1 MVTSRL
7 DRSRPKYIA
16 AQGYKN
22 KGRERRVLRSEISG
36 WREGRGGGGRLGGKK
51 KAGRR
56 RGLKQMEGITS
67 SHLSTKLPNI
77 ISDVFFVSI
86 VVFPQHSA
94 QRNSVFCCHQARHV
108 TQRIAQLSKQNGV

>member
-36 WREGRGGGGRLGGKK
+36 WREGRGGGVDWE
-51 KAGRR
+51 GRR
-56 RGLKQMEGITS
+56 RPEGEE
-67 SHLSTKLPNI
+67 
-77 ISDVFFVSI
+77 
-86 VVFPQHSA
+86 
-94 QRNSVFCCHQARHV
+94 
-108 TQRIAQLSKQNGV
+108 G